1 MKRFLFT
8 LGIGFLLAAC
18 SKEEIA
24 PYPCLDGDCIAQFY
38 IDEQVQPN
46 AYEDANGYWHIEFYG
61 PKYFT
66 IRGELSELADHYVI
80 NGVPLIETQ
89 YDSDYWVA
97 FDTIQFTVPTYSV
110 LSWFSNGNWNNLIP
124 DTKDKFIF
132 HHVSTDEVYGDLDD
146 SGLFNEETRYD
157 PSSPYS
163 ASKASSDHLVRA
175 WHRTYGLPIIIT
187 NCSNNYGAYQYP
199 EKLIPLIIL
208 NALEGMPLPVYGSG
222 KQVRDWLYVEDH
234 AKALRLS
241 LENGKIGQTYNIG
254 GHNEKTNIEVV
265 NIICDLL
272 DKLLPLS
279 QYIPHRS
286 LISHVSDRPGHDK
299 RYAVDAKKI
308 QENLNWLPDET
319 FESGIEKTV
328 KWYLENKEWCQNI
341 KDKRQRYGIGSK

>member
-1 MKRFLFT
+1 MRILITGGAGF
-8 LGIGFLLAAC
+8 IGSAVIRQYINDTTHDVINLDDITYAGNLQSLSSIADSDRYTFVQVNICDSVELKETFDRYQPDAVMHLAAETHVDR
-18 SKEEIA
+18 SIDDPSIFIKSNIVGTFNLLEISRN
-24 PYPCLDGDCIAQFY
+24 Y
-38 IDEQVQPN
+38 
-46 AYEDANGYWHIEFYG
+46 
-61 PKYFT
+61 
-66 IRGELSELADHYVI
+66 
-80 NGVPLIETQ
+80 
-89 YDSDYWVA
+89 
-97 FDTIQFTVPTYSV
+97 
-110 LSWFSNGNWNNLIP
+110 WNNLIP
-124 DTKDKFIF
+124 DKKDKFVF
-132 HHVSTDEVYGDLDD
+132 HQVSTDEVYGDLDD

-175 WHRTYGLPIIIT
+175 WYRTYGLPMIIT

-208 NALEGMPLPVYGSG
+208 NALEGTPLPVYGSG

-272 DKLLPLS
+272 DKLIPLS

-308 QENLNWLPDET
+308 QENLNWLPNET

-341 KDKRQRYGIGSK
+341 KDKRQRYGIGNK

>member
-1 MKRFLFT
+1 MISIADSDRYTFVQVNICDSVQLKETFDRYQPDAVMH
-8 LGIGFLLAAC
+8 LAAETHVDR
-18 SKEEIA
+18 S
-24 PYPCLDGDCIAQFY
+24 
-38 IDEQVQPN
+38 IDDPS
-46 AYEDANGYWHIEFYG
+46 IFI
-61 PKYFT
+61 K
-66 IRGELSELADHYVI
+66 
-80 NGVPLIETQ
+80 
-89 YDSDYWVA
+89 
-97 FDTIQFTVPTYSV
+97 
-110 LSWFSNGNWNNLIP
+110 SNIVGTFNLLEVSRNYWNNLIP
-124 DTKDKFIF
+124 DKKDKFVF

-146 SGLFNEETRYD
+146 SGLFNEKTRYD

-175 WHRTYGLPIIIT
+175 WYRTYGLPMIIT

-208 NALEGMPLPVYGSG
+208 NALEGTPLPVYGSG

-272 DKLLPLS
+272 DKLIPLS

-299 RYAVDAKKI
+299 RYAIDAKKI
-308 QENLNWLPDET
+308 QENLNWLPNET

-341 KDKRQRYGIGSK
+341 KDKRQRYGIGNK

>member
-1 MKRFLFT
+1 MRILITGGAGF
-8 LGIGFLLAAC
+8 IGSAVIRQYINDTTHDVINLDDITYAGNLQSLSSIADSDRYTFVQVNICDSVQLKETFDRYQPHAVMHLAAETHVDR
-18 SKEEIA
+18 S
-24 PYPCLDGDCIAQFY
+24 
-38 IDEQVQPN
+38 IDDPS
-46 AYEDANGYWHIEFYG
+46 IFI
-61 PKYFT
+61 K
-66 IRGELSELADHYVI
+66 
-80 NGVPLIETQ
+80 
-89 YDSDYWVA
+89 
-97 FDTIQFTVPTYSV
+97 
-110 LSWFSNGNWNNLIP
+110 SNIVGTFNLLEVSRSYWNNLIP
-124 DTKDKFIF
+124 DKKDKFVF

-175 WHRTYGLPIIIT
+175 WYRTYGLPMIIT

-208 NALEGMPLPVYGSG
+208 NALEGTPLPVYGSG

-341 KDKRQRYGIGSK
+341 KDKRQRYGIGNK

>member
-1 MKRFLFT
+1 MRILITGGAGF
-8 LGIGFLLAAC
+8 IGSAVIRQYINDTTHDVINLDDITYAGNLQSLSSIADSDRYTFVQVNICDSVQLKETFDRYQPHAVMHLAAETHVDR
-18 SKEEIA
+18 S
-24 PYPCLDGDCIAQFY
+24 
-38 IDEQVQPN
+38 IDDPS
-46 AYEDANGYWHIEFYG
+46 IFI
-61 PKYFT
+61 K
-66 IRGELSELADHYVI
+66 
-80 NGVPLIETQ
+80 
-89 YDSDYWVA
+89 
-97 FDTIQFTVPTYSV
+97 
-110 LSWFSNGNWNNLIP
+110 SNIVGTFNLLEVSRNYWNNLIP
-124 DTKDKFIF
+124 DKKDKFVF

-175 WHRTYGLPIIIT
+175 WYKTYGLPMIIT

-208 NALEGMPLPVYGSG
+208 NALEGTPLPVYGSG

-241 LENGKIGQTYNIG
+241 LENGKIGQTYNVG

-272 DKLLPLS
+272 DKLIPLS

-308 QENLNWLPDET
+308 QEDLNWLPDET

-341 KDKRQRYGIGSK
+341 KDKRQRYGIGNK

>member
-1 MKRFLFT
+1 MRILITGGAGF
-8 LGIGFLLAAC
+8 IGSAVIRQYINDTTHDVINLDDITYAGNLQSLSSIADSDRYTFVQVNICDSVQLKETFDRYQPHAVMHLAAETHVDR
-18 SKEEIA
+18 SIDDPSIFIKSNIVGTFNLLEISRN
-24 PYPCLDGDCIAQFY
+24 Y
-38 IDEQVQPN
+38 
-46 AYEDANGYWHIEFYG
+46 
-61 PKYFT
+61 
-66 IRGELSELADHYVI
+66 
-80 NGVPLIETQ
+80 
-89 YDSDYWVA
+89 
-97 FDTIQFTVPTYSV
+97 
-110 LSWFSNGNWNNLIP
+110 WNNLIP
-124 DTKDKFIF
+124 DKKDKFVF

-175 WHRTYGLPIIIT
+175 WYKTYGLPMIIT

-272 DKLLPLS
+272 DKLIPLS

-299 RYAVDAKKI
+299 RYAIDAKKI
-308 QENLNWLPDET
+308 QENLNWLPNET

-341 KDKRQRYGIGSK
+341 KDKRQRYGIGNK

>member
-1 MKRFLFT
+1 MRILITGGAGF
-8 LGIGFLLAAC
+8 IGSAVIRQYINDTTHDVINLDDITYAGNLQSLSSIADSDRYTFVQVNICDSVQLKETFDRHQPHAVMHLAAETHVDR
-18 SKEEIA
+18 S
-24 PYPCLDGDCIAQFY
+24 
-38 IDEQVQPN
+38 IDDPSIF
-46 AYEDANGYWHIEFYG
+46 IE
-61 PKYFT
+61 
-66 IRGELSELADHYVI
+66 
-80 NGVPLIETQ
+80 
-89 YDSDYWVA
+89 
-97 FDTIQFTVPTYSV
+97 
-110 LSWFSNGNWNNLIP
+110 SNIVGTFNLLEVSRNYWNNLIP
-124 DTKDKFIF
+124 DKKDKFVF
-132 HHVSTDEVYGDLDD
+132 HQVSTDEVYGDLDD

-163 ASKASSDHLVRA
+163 ASKACSDHLVRA
-175 WHRTYGLPIIIT
+175 WYRTYGLPMIIT

-308 QENLNWLPDET
+308 QENLSWFPDET

-328 KWYLENKEWCQNI
+328 KWYLENKKWCQNI
-341 KDKRQRYGIGSK
+341 KDKRQRYGIGNK

>member
-1 MKRFLFT
+1 MRILITGGAGF
-8 LGIGFLLAAC
+8 IGSAVLRQYINDTTHDVINLDDLTYAGNLQSLNSIAESDRYTFKQVNICDSVQLKETFDRYQPDAVMHLAAETHVDR
-18 SKEEIA
+18 S
-24 PYPCLDGDCIAQFY
+24 
-38 IDEQVQPN
+38 IDDPS
-46 AYEDANGYWHIEFYG
+46 IFI
-61 PKYFT
+61 K
-66 IRGELSELADHYVI
+66 
-80 NGVPLIETQ
+80 
-89 YDSDYWVA
+89 
-97 FDTIQFTVPTYSV
+97 
-110 LSWFSNGNWNNLIP
+110 SNIVGTFNLLEVSRNYWNNLIP
-124 DTKDKFIF
+124 DKKDKFVF
-132 HHVSTDEVYGDLDD
+132 HQVSTDEVYGDLDD

-175 WHRTYGLPIIIT
+175 WYRTYGLPMIIT

-208 NALEGMPLPVYGSG
+208 NALEGTPLPVYGSG

-308 QENLNWLPDET
+308 QENLKWHPDET

-328 KWYLENKEWCQNI
+328 KWYLENKKWCQNI
-341 KDKRQRYGIGSK
+341 KDKRQRYGIGNE

>member
-1 MKRFLFT
+1 MRILITGGAGF
-8 LGIGFLLAAC
+8 IGSAVIRQYINDTTHDVINLDDITYAGNLQSLSSIGESDRYTFVQVNICDSVELKKTFDRYQPHAVMHLAAETHVDR
-18 SKEEIA
+18 S
-24 PYPCLDGDCIAQFY
+24 
-38 IDEQVQPN
+38 IDDPS
-46 AYEDANGYWHIEFYG
+46 IFI
-61 PKYFT
+61 K
-66 IRGELSELADHYVI
+66 
-80 NGVPLIETQ
+80 
-89 YDSDYWVA
+89 
-97 FDTIQFTVPTYSV
+97 
-110 LSWFSNGNWNNLIP
+110 SNIVGTFNLLEVSRNYWNNLIP
-124 DTKDKFIF
+124 DKKDKFVF
-132 HHVSTDEVYGDLDD
+132 HHVSTDEVYGDLDG
-146 SGLFNEETRYD
+146 SGLFNEKTKYD

-175 WHRTYGLPIIIT
+175 WYKTYGLPMIIT

-208 NALEGMPLPVYGSG
+208 NALEGTSLPVYGSG

-328 KWYLENKEWCQNI
+328 KWYLENKKWCQNI
-341 KDKRQRYGIGSK
+341 KDKRQRYGIGNK

>member
-1 MKRFLFT
+1 MRILITGGAGF
-8 LGIGFLLAAC
+8 IGSAVIRQYINDTTHDVINLDDITYAGNLQSLSSIADSDRYTFVQVNICDSVELKETFDRYQPDAVMHLAAETHVDR
-18 SKEEIA
+18 S
-24 PYPCLDGDCIAQFY
+24 
-38 IDEQVQPN
+38 IDDPS
-46 AYEDANGYWHIEFYG
+46 IFI
-61 PKYFT
+61 K
-66 IRGELSELADHYVI
+66 
-80 NGVPLIETQ
+80 
-89 YDSDYWVA
+89 
-97 FDTIQFTVPTYSV
+97 
-110 LSWFSNGNWNNLIP
+110 SNIVGTFNLLEVSRNYWNNLIP
-124 DTKDKFIF
+124 DKKDKFVF
-132 HHVSTDEVYGDLDD
+132 HQVSTDEVYGDLDD

-163 ASKASSDHLVRA
+163 ASKASADHLVRA
-175 WHRTYGLPIIIT
+175 WYRTYGLPMIIT

-208 NALEGMPLPVYGSG
+208 NALEGTPLPVYGSG

-272 DKLLPLS
+272 DKLIPLS

-341 KDKRQRYGIGSK
+341 KDKRQRYGIGNK

>member
-1 MKRFLFT
+1 MRILITGGAGF
-8 LGIGFLLAAC
+8 IGSAVIRQYINDTTHDVINLDDITYAGNLQSLSSIADSDRYTFVQVNICDSVELKETFDRYQPDAVMHLAAETHVDR
-18 SKEEIA
+18 S
-24 PYPCLDGDCIAQFY
+24 
-38 IDEQVQPN
+38 IDDPS
-46 AYEDANGYWHIEFYG
+46 IFI
-61 PKYFT
+61 K
-66 IRGELSELADHYVI
+66 
-80 NGVPLIETQ
+80 
-89 YDSDYWVA
+89 
-97 FDTIQFTVPTYSV
+97 
-110 LSWFSNGNWNNLIP
+110 SNIVGTFNLLEVSRNYWNNLIP
-124 DTKDKFIF
+124 DKKDKFVF
-132 HHVSTDEVYGDLDD
+132 HQVSTDEVYGDLDD

-272 DKLLPLS
+272 DKLIPLS

-341 KDKRQRYGIGSK
+341 KDKRQRHGIGNK

>member
-1 MKRFLFT
+1 MRIFITGGAGF
-8 LGIGFLLAAC
+8 IGSAVIRQYINDTTHDVINLDDITYAGNLQSLSSIADSDRYTFVQVNICDSVQLKETFDRYQPHAVMHLAAETHVDR
-18 SKEEIA
+18 S
-24 PYPCLDGDCIAQFY
+24 
-38 IDEQVQPN
+38 IDDPS
-46 AYEDANGYWHIEFYG
+46 IFI
-61 PKYFT
+61 K
-66 IRGELSELADHYVI
+66 
-80 NGVPLIETQ
+80 
-89 YDSDYWVA
+89 
-97 FDTIQFTVPTYSV
+97 
-110 LSWFSNGNWNNLIP
+110 SNIVGTFNLLEVSRNYWNNLIP
-124 DTKDKFIF
+124 DKKDKFVF

-175 WHRTYGLPIIIT
+175 WYRTYGLPMIIT

-208 NALEGMPLPVYGSG
+208 NALEGTPLPVYGSG

-234 AKALRLS
+234 AKALRIS

-279 QYIPHRS
+279 QYLPHRS

-308 QENLNWLPDET
+308 QENLNWLPNET

-328 KWYLENKEWCQNI
+328 KWYLENKKWCQNI
-341 KDKRQRYGIGSK
+341 KDKRQRYGIGNK

>member
-1 MKRFLFT
+1 MRILITGGAGF
-8 LGIGFLLAAC
+8 IGSAVIRQYINDTTHDVINLDDITYAGNLQSLSSIADSDRYTFVQVNICDSVQLKETFDRYQPHAVMHLAAETHVDR
-18 SKEEIA
+18 S
-24 PYPCLDGDCIAQFY
+24 
-38 IDEQVQPN
+38 IDDPS
-46 AYEDANGYWHIEFYG
+46 IFI
-61 PKYFT
+61 K
-66 IRGELSELADHYVI
+66 
-80 NGVPLIETQ
+80 
-89 YDSDYWVA
+89 
-97 FDTIQFTVPTYSV
+97 
-110 LSWFSNGNWNNLIP
+110 SNIVGTFNLLEVSRNYWNNLIP
-124 DTKDKFIF
+124 DKKDKFVF
-132 HHVSTDEVYGDLDD
+132 HQVSTDEVYGDLDD

-175 WHRTYGLPIIIT
+175 WYRTYGLPMIIT

-208 NALEGMPLPVYGSG
+208 NALEGTPLPVYGSG

-272 DKLLPLS
+272 DKLIPLS

-308 QENLNWLPDET
+308 QENLNWLPNET

-341 KDKRQRYGIGSK
+341 KDKRQRYGIGNK

>member
-1 MKRFLFT
+1 MRILITGGAGF
-8 LGIGFLLAAC
+8 IGSAVIRQYINDTTHDVINLDDITYAGNLQSLISIADSDRYTFVQVNICDSVQLKETFDRYQPHAVMHLAAETHVDR
-18 SKEEIA
+18 S
-24 PYPCLDGDCIAQFY
+24 
-38 IDEQVQPN
+38 IDDPS
-46 AYEDANGYWHIEFYG
+46 IFI
-61 PKYFT
+61 K
-66 IRGELSELADHYVI
+66 
-80 NGVPLIETQ
+80 
-89 YDSDYWVA
+89 
-97 FDTIQFTVPTYSV
+97 
-110 LSWFSNGNWNNLIP
+110 SNIVGTFNLLEVSRNYWNNLIP
-124 DTKDKFIF
+124 DKKDKFVF

-175 WHRTYGLPIIIT
+175 WYRTYGLPMIIT

-208 NALEGMPLPVYGSG
+208 NALEGMPLPIYGSG

-272 DKLLPLS
+272 DKLIPLS

-299 RYAVDAKKI
+299 RYAIDAKKI
-308 QENLNWLPDET
+308 QENLNWLPNET

-341 KDKRQRYGIGSK
+341 KDKRQRYGIGNK

>member
-1 MKRFLFT
+1 MRILITGGAGF
-8 LGIGFLLAAC
+8 IGSAVIRQYINDTTHDVINLDDITYAGNLQSLSSIADSDRYTFVQVNICDSVELKKTFDRYQPHAVMHLAAETHVDR
-18 SKEEIA
+18 S
-24 PYPCLDGDCIAQFY
+24 
-38 IDEQVQPN
+38 IDDPS
-46 AYEDANGYWHIEFYG
+46 IFI
-61 PKYFT
+61 K
-66 IRGELSELADHYVI
+66 
-80 NGVPLIETQ
+80 
-89 YDSDYWVA
+89 
-97 FDTIQFTVPTYSV
+97 
-110 LSWFSNGNWNNLIP
+110 SNIVGTFNLLEVSRNYWNNLIP
-124 DTKDKFIF
+124 DKKDKFVF

-175 WHRTYGLPIIIT
+175 WYKTYGLPMIIT

-241 LENGKIGQTYNIG
+241 IENGKIGQTYNIG

-328 KWYLENKEWCQNI
+328 KWYLENKKWCQNI
-341 KDKRQRYGIGSK
+341 KDKRQRYGIGNK

>member
-1 MKRFLFT
+1 MRILITGGAGF
-8 LGIGFLLAAC
+8 IGSAVIRQYINDTTHDVINLDDITYAGNLQSLSSIADSDRYTFVQVNICDSVQLKETFDRYQPHAVMHLAAETHVDR
-18 SKEEIA
+18 SIDDPSIFIKSNIVGTFNLLEISRN
-24 PYPCLDGDCIAQFY
+24 Y
-38 IDEQVQPN
+38 
-46 AYEDANGYWHIEFYG
+46 
-61 PKYFT
+61 
-66 IRGELSELADHYVI
+66 
-80 NGVPLIETQ
+80 
-89 YDSDYWVA
+89 
-97 FDTIQFTVPTYSV
+97 
-110 LSWFSNGNWNNLIP
+110 WNNLIP
-124 DTKDKFIF
+124 DKKDKFVF

-175 WHRTYGLPIIIT
+175 WYKTYGLPMIIT

-208 NALEGMPLPVYGSG
+208 NALEGMPLPIYGSG

-272 DKLLPLS
+272 DKLIPLS

-308 QENLNWLPDET
+308 QENLNWLPNET

-341 KDKRQRYGIGSK
+341 KDKRQRYGIGNK

>member
-1 MKRFLFT
+1 MRILITGGAGF
-8 LGIGFLLAAC
+8 IGSAVIRQYINDTTHDVINLDDITYAGNLQSLSSIADSNRYTFVQVNICDSVQLKETFDRYQPDAVMHLAAETHVDR
-18 SKEEIA
+18 S
-24 PYPCLDGDCIAQFY
+24 
-38 IDEQVQPN
+38 IDDPSIFIKSNIIGTFNLLEVSRN
-46 AYEDANGYWHIEFYG
+46 YW
-61 PKYFT
+61 
-66 IRGELSELADHYVI
+66 S
-80 NGVPLIETQ
+80 
-89 YDSDYWVA
+89 
-97 FDTIQFTVPTYSV
+97 
-110 LSWFSNGNWNNLIP
+110 NLIP
-124 DTKDKFIF
+124 DKKDKFVF

-146 SGLFNEETRYD
+146 SGLFNEKTRYD

-175 WHRTYGLPIIIT
+175 WYRTYGLPMIIT

-208 NALEGMPLPVYGSG
+208 NALEGTPLPVYGSG

-272 DKLLPLS
+272 DKLIPLS

-308 QENLNWLPDET
+308 QENLNWLPNET

-328 KWYLENKEWCQNI
+328 KWYLENKKWCQNI
-341 KDKRQRYGIGSK
+341 KDKRQRYGIGNK

>member
-1 MKRFLFT
+1 MRILITGGAGF
-8 LGIGFLLAAC
+8 IGSAVIRQYINDTTHDVINLDDITYAGNLQSLSSIADSDRYTFVQVNICDSVQLKETFDRYQPDAVMHLAAETHVDR
-18 SKEEIA
+18 S
-24 PYPCLDGDCIAQFY
+24 
-38 IDEQVQPN
+38 IDDPS
-46 AYEDANGYWHIEFYG
+46 IFI
-61 PKYFT
+61 K
-66 IRGELSELADHYVI
+66 
-80 NGVPLIETQ
+80 
-89 YDSDYWVA
+89 
-97 FDTIQFTVPTYSV
+97 
-110 LSWFSNGNWNNLIP
+110 SNIVGTFNLLEVSRNYWNNLIP
-124 DTKDKFIF
+124 DKKDKFVF

-146 SGLFNEETRYD
+146 SGLFNEKTRYD

-175 WHRTYGLPIIIT
+175 WYRTYGLPMIIT

-272 DKLLPLS
+272 DKLIPLS

-328 KWYLENKEWCQNI
+328 KWYLENKKWCQNI
-341 KDKRQRYGIGSK
+341 KDKRQRYGIGNK

>member
-1 MKRFLFT
+1 MRILITGGAGF
-8 LGIGFLLAAC
+8 IGSAVIRQYINDTTHDVINLDDITYAGNLQSLSSIADSDRYTFVQVNICDSVQLKETFDRYQPHAVMHLAAETHVDR
-18 SKEEIA
+18 S
-24 PYPCLDGDCIAQFY
+24 
-38 IDEQVQPN
+38 IDDPS
-46 AYEDANGYWHIEFYG
+46 IFI
-61 PKYFT
+61 K
-66 IRGELSELADHYVI
+66 
-80 NGVPLIETQ
+80 
-89 YDSDYWVA
+89 
-97 FDTIQFTVPTYSV
+97 
-110 LSWFSNGNWNNLIP
+110 SNIVGTFNLLEVSRNYWNNLIP
-124 DTKDKFIF
+124 DKKDKFVF

-175 WHRTYGLPIIIT
+175 WYKTYGLPMIIT

-208 NALEGMPLPVYGSG
+208 NALEGTPLPVYGSG

-299 RYAVDAKKI
+299 RYAIDAKKI
-308 QENLNWLPDET
+308 QENLNWLPNET

-341 KDKRQRYGIGSK
+341 KDKRQRYGIGNK

>member
-1 MKRFLFT
+1 MRILITGGAGF
-8 LGIGFLLAAC
+8 IGSAVIRQYINDTTHDVINLDDITYAGNLQSLNSITDSDRYTFVQVNICDSVELKKTFDRYQPHAVMHLAAETHVDR
-18 SKEEIA
+18 S
-24 PYPCLDGDCIAQFY
+24 
-38 IDEQVQPN
+38 IDDPS
-46 AYEDANGYWHIEFYG
+46 IFI
-61 PKYFT
+61 K
-66 IRGELSELADHYVI
+66 
-80 NGVPLIETQ
+80 
-89 YDSDYWVA
+89 
-97 FDTIQFTVPTYSV
+97 
-110 LSWFSNGNWNNLIP
+110 SNIVGTFNLLEVSRNYWNNLIP
-124 DTKDKFIF
+124 DKKDKFVF

-146 SGLFNEETRYD
+146 SGLFNEKTRYD

-175 WHRTYGLPIIIT
+175 WYKTYGLPMIIT

-208 NALEGMPLPVYGSG
+208 NALEGTPLPVYGSG

-272 DKLLPLS
+272 DKLIPLS

-299 RYAVDAKKI
+299 RYAIDAKKI
-308 QENLNWLPDET
+308 QENLNWLPNET

-328 KWYLENKEWCQNI
+328 KWYLENKKWCQNI
-341 KDKRQRYGIGSK
+341 KDKRQRYGIGNK

>member
-1 MKRFLFT
+1 MRILITGGAGF
-8 LGIGFLLAAC
+8 IGSAVIRQYINDTTHDVINLDDITYAGNLQSLSSIADSDRYTFVQVNICDSVELKKTFDRYQPHAVMHLAAETHVDR
-18 SKEEIA
+18 S
-24 PYPCLDGDCIAQFY
+24 
-38 IDEQVQPN
+38 IDDPS
-46 AYEDANGYWHIEFYG
+46 IFI
-61 PKYFT
+61 K
-66 IRGELSELADHYVI
+66 
-80 NGVPLIETQ
+80 
-89 YDSDYWVA
+89 
-97 FDTIQFTVPTYSV
+97 
-110 LSWFSNGNWNNLIP
+110 SNIVGTFNLLEVSRNYWNNLIP
-124 DTKDKFIF
+124 DKKDKFVF

-163 ASKASSDHLVRA
+163 ASKACSDHLVRA
-175 WHRTYGLPIIIT
+175 WYRTYGLPMIIT

-208 NALEGMPLPVYGSG
+208 NALEGTPLPVYGSG

-308 QENLNWLPDET
+308 QENLSWFPDET

-328 KWYLENKEWCQNI
+328 KWYLENKKWCQNI
-341 KDKRQRYGIGSK
+341 KDKRQRYGIGNK

>member
-1 MKRFLFT
+1 MRILITGGAGF
-8 LGIGFLLAAC
+8 IGSAVIRQYINDTTHDVINLDDITYAGNLQSLSSIADSDRYTFVQVNICDSVELKKTFDRYQPHAVMHLAAETHVDR
-18 SKEEIA
+18 S
-24 PYPCLDGDCIAQFY
+24 
-38 IDEQVQPN
+38 IDDPS
-46 AYEDANGYWHIEFYG
+46 IFI
-61 PKYFT
+61 K
-66 IRGELSELADHYVI
+66 
-80 NGVPLIETQ
+80 
-89 YDSDYWVA
+89 
-97 FDTIQFTVPTYSV
+97 
-110 LSWFSNGNWNNLIP
+110 SNIVGTFNLLEVSRNYWNNLIP
-124 DTKDKFIF
+124 DKKDKFVF

-175 WHRTYGLPIIIT
+175 WYRTYGLPMIIT

-272 DKLLPLS
+272 DKLIPLS

-299 RYAVDAKKI
+299 RYAIDAKKI

-328 KWYLENKEWCQNI
+328 KWYLENKKWCQNI
-341 KDKRQRYGIGSK
+341 KDKRQRYGIGNK

>member
-1 MKRFLFT
+1 MRILITGGAGF
-8 LGIGFLLAAC
+8 IGSAVIRQYINDTTHDVINLDDITYAGNLQSLSSIADSDRYTFVQVNICDSVELKETFDRYQPHAVMHLAAETHVDR
-18 SKEEIA
+18 SIDDPSIFIKSNIVGTFNLLEISRN
-24 PYPCLDGDCIAQFY
+24 Y
-38 IDEQVQPN
+38 
-46 AYEDANGYWHIEFYG
+46 
-61 PKYFT
+61 
-66 IRGELSELADHYVI
+66 
-80 NGVPLIETQ
+80 
-89 YDSDYWVA
+89 
-97 FDTIQFTVPTYSV
+97 
-110 LSWFSNGNWNNLIP
+110 WNNLIP
-124 DTKDKFIF
+124 DKKDKFVF

-175 WHRTYGLPIIIT
+175 WYRTYGLPMIIT

-208 NALEGMPLPVYGSG
+208 NALEGTPLPVYGSG

-308 QENLNWLPDET
+308 QEDLNWLPDET

>member
-1 MKRFLFT
+1 MRILITGGAGF
-8 LGIGFLLAAC
+8 IGSAVIRQYINDTTHDVINLDDITYAGNLQSLSSIADSNRYTFVQVNICDSVQLKETFDRYQPDAVMHLAAETHVDR
-18 SKEEIA
+18 S
-24 PYPCLDGDCIAQFY
+24 
-38 IDEQVQPN
+38 IDDPS
-46 AYEDANGYWHIEFYG
+46 IFI
-61 PKYFT
+61 K
-66 IRGELSELADHYVI
+66 
-80 NGVPLIETQ
+80 
-89 YDSDYWVA
+89 
-97 FDTIQFTVPTYSV
+97 
-110 LSWFSNGNWNNLIP
+110 SNIVGTFNLLEVSRNYWNNLIP
-124 DTKDKFIF
+124 DKKDKFVF

-175 WHRTYGLPIIIT
+175 WYRTYGLPMIIT

-208 NALEGMPLPVYGSG
+208 NALEGMPLPIYGSG

-272 DKLLPLS
+272 DKLIPLS

-341 KDKRQRYGIGSK
+341 KDKRQRYGIGNK